1 MMSTDETTTSTIADD
16 FAVIL
21 ESCEKLDLLDIESD
35 LAEFNPK
42 IHVVDE
48 SEHRYGEPGT
58 LILIAIV
65 GNLVLPPLLLW
76 LANHKKGFKVSEQKE
91 VTLPDGT
98 RMKSSLTISVTESG
112 PPSSE
117 QLRELSKFPGVDPAK
132 IAAAY
137 NADQASSDES
147 SS

>member
-1 MMSTDETTTSTIADD
+1 MNTDENTTPTIAYD

-21 ESCEKLDLLDIESD
+21 DNCEKLDLLDIERD
-35 LAEFNPK
+35 LASFNPV

-58 LILIAIV
+58 LLLIALA
-65 GNLVLPPLLLW
+65 GNLMLPPLLLW
-76 LANHKKGFKVSEQKE
+76 LANHKKGFKVSQQKE

-98 RMKSSLTISVTESG
+98 KVKSSLKISVTESA

-137 NADQASSDES
+137 KVDQTSGEGSPS
-147 SS
+147 